1 MVPSNPIITATKERA
16 MILNA
21 DHYLFTSE
29 SVTEGHPDKVADQIS
44 DAVLDCI
51 LAQDPNARVACE
63 TMVTTG
69 MAIIAG
75 EITTT
80 AYADLPEIVRTTVRE
95 IGYVSSDMGF
105 DATTCAVLSSID
117 KQSPD
122 IAMGVDRSRPEDQ
135 GAGDQGM
142 MFGYATTETP
152 TLMPAPIYFAHAL
165 SRRLAEVRKSGL
177 LPFLRPDGKTQ
188 VSVEYRKGKPVRIDN
203 VVVSSQHSP
212 DVTYEDLAAA
222 ITAEVVR
229 KTLPAGMLDDQTR
242 IYINTTGRFVVGG
255 PLADCG
261 LTGRKI
267 INDTYGGM
275 GNHGGGAFSGKDPSK
290 VDRSGAYMARYVAK
304 NVVAAGLAQ
313 TCEVQIAYAI
323 GVAEPVSVLVT
334 TGGTGVVPDEVL
346 TRAVREV
353 FDLRPYFIIKRLNLI
368 QPIYKQT
375 ACYGHF
381 GREDVTFPWEVTD
394 AVDDLRTAAKV

>member
-1 MVPSNPIITATKERA
+1 MVLSNPIITATKERA

-44 DAVLDCI
+44 DAVLDCLI
-51 LAQDPNARVACE
+51 AQDPHARVACE

-105 DATTCAVLSSID
+105 DATTCAVLSSSD

-165 SRRLAEVRKSGL
+165 SRRLAEVRKSGV

-188 VSVEYRKGKPVRIDN
+188 VSVEYRKGKPVRIDK
-203 VVVSSQHSP
+203 VVGSSQHSP
-212 DVTYEDLAAA
+212 DVAYADLAAA
-222 ITAEVVR
+222 IEAEVIR

>member
-1 MVPSNPIITATKERA
+1 
-16 MILNA
+16 
-21 DHYLFTSE
+21 
-29 SVTEGHPDKVADQIS
+29 
-44 DAVLDCI
+44 
-51 LAQDPNARVACE
+51 
-63 TMVTTG
+63 
-69 MAIIAG
+69 
-75 EITTT
+75 
-80 AYADLPEIVRTTVRE
+80 
-95 IGYVSSDMGF
+95 
-105 DATTCAVLSSID
+105 
-117 KQSPD
+117 
-122 IAMGVDRSRPEDQ
+122 
-135 GAGDQGM
+135 
-142 MFGYATTETP
+142 
-152 TLMPAPIYFAHAL
+152 
-165 SRRLAEVRKSGL
+165 
-177 LPFLRPDGKTQ
+177 
-188 VSVEYRKGKPVRIDN
+188 
-203 VVVSSQHSP
+203 
-212 DVTYEDLAAA
+212 
-222 ITAEVVR
+222 
-229 KTLPAGMLDDQTR
+229 
-242 IYINTTGRFVVGG
+242 
-255 PLADCG
+255 LADCG

>member
-1 MVPSNPIITATKERA
+1 

-29 SVTEGHPDKVADQIS
+29 SVTEGHPDKIADQIS
-44 DAVLDCI
+44 DAVLDCL
-51 LAQDPNARVACE
+51 LAQDPKSRVACE
-63 TMVTTG
+63 TLVTTG
-69 MAIIAG
+69 MAVIAG
-75 EITTT
+75 EITTE
-80 AYADLPEIVRTTVRE
+80 AYADLPEIVRSTVRD

-105 DATTCAVLSSID
+105 DANTCAVLSSID

-122 IAMGVDRSRPEDQ
+122 IAMGVDRAKPEDQ

-142 MFGYATTETP
+142 MFGYATVETSS
-152 TLMPAPIYFAHAL
+152 LMPAPIYYAHGL
-165 SRRLAEVRKSGL
+165 SRRLAEVRKTGVL
-177 LPFLRPDGKTQ
+177 NFLRPDGKTQ

-203 VVVSSQHSP
+203 VVVSSQHIP
-212 DVTYEDLAAA
+212 EVTYDEIVDG
-222 ITAEVVR
+222 IKREVIAKVM
-229 KTLPAGMLDDQTR
+229 PADMMDEKTR
-242 IYINTTGRFVVGG
+242 IYINTTGRFVAGG

-304 NVVAAGLAQ
+304 NIVAAGLAG

-346 TRAVREV
+346 TKAVRQV

-368 QPIYKQT
+368 QPIYKKS

-381 GREDVTFPWEVTD
+381 GREDFVFPWEVTD
-394 AVDDLRTAAKV
+394 AIADLKTAAKI